1 MHIESMALAFD
12 NLSNEAILQLLEKLP
27 LNDDLYTMTYS
38 ELEAVASNIDKI
50 THIYHDD
57 KKLCEKLIRLKALT
71 SLVGEYARKR
81 DEEYR

>member
-1 MHIESMALAFD
+1 MALAFD

-27 LNDDLYTMTYS
+27 LNEDLYTMTYG
-38 ELEAVASNIDKI
+38 ELEVITNHIDKI

-57 KKLCEKLIRLKALT
+57 EKLCEKLIRLKSLT
-71 SLVGEYARKR
+71 SLVGEYAKKR